1 MKSLLLHI
9 ILIILLSNSCLK
21 APKNAKSCDVINN
34 TNDFFTIQSNAD
46 SPGRAYNVFCKKVD
60 VFGIYVYG
68 TCKVED
74 NDLLRAANI
83 LAQYLDNN
91 EDGIID
97 NQMVLDKMIENKA
110 AMVMFGKERSS
121 FKNRF
126 FRTNSGV
133 YGPESAQDL
142 YGEETH
148 PNWNYNAPFDAA
160 FEEVLH
166 LVTTKGYSLVY
177 PNVFGEFQG
186 SEIANAMDIARGGF
200 YNEIP
205 SQYPSSAWYSYDDKT
220 CEYGCQV
227 SEYFYWALTSLLGAQ
242 AYEGRIDEIRHEWRA
257 NTPQLIESMDPA
269 VYAILTDSTYK
280 LPSIL
285 PDGSYQR

>member
-1 MKSLLLHI
+1 
-9 ILIILLSNSCLK
+9 
-21 APKNAKSCDVINN
+21 
-34 TNDFFTIQSNAD
+34 
-46 SPGRAYNVFCKKVD
+46 
-60 VFGIYVYG
+60 
-68 TCKVED
+68 
-74 NDLLRAANI
+74 
-83 LAQYLDNN
+83 
-91 EDGIID
+91 
-97 NQMVLDKMIENKA
+97 MIENKA
-110 AMVMFGKERSS
+110 AMVMFEKERSTL
-121 FKNRF
+121 KNRF
-126 FRTNSGV
+126 LRTNSGD

-205 SQYPSSAWYSYDDKT
+205 SQYQPSSAWYSYGDKT
-220 CEYGCQV
+220 CEYDCQV

-242 AYEGRIDEIRHEWRA
+242 AYEGRIDEIGHEWKA
-257 NTPQLIESMDPA
+257 NTPELVESMDPA
-269 VYAILTDSTYK
+269 IYAILTDSTYK

>member
-1 MKSLLLHI
+1 MKKTM
-9 ILIILLSNSCLK
+9 ILTLSVFCLYSCIK

-34 TNDFFTIQSNAD
+34 TNDFFNIQSNAD
-46 SPGRAYNVFCKKVD
+46 SPGRAYNVFCKKID

-83 LAQYLDNN
+83 LAQYLDND
-91 EDGIID
+91 EDGVID
-97 NQMVLDKMIENKA
+97 NQLVLDKMIENKA
-110 AMVMFGKERSS
+110 AMVMFGTERSS

-126 FRTNSGV
+126 FRTNSGD
-133 YGPESAQDL
+133 YSPESAQDL

-186 SEIANAMDIARGGF
+186 SQISNAMDIARGGF

-205 SQYPSSAWYSYDDKT
+205 SQYPASAWYSYDDKT

-227 SEYFYWALTSLLGAQ
+227 SEYFYWALTSILGAQ
-242 AYEGRIDEIRHEWRA
+242 AYEGRIDEIGHEWKA
-257 NTPQLIESMDPA
+257 NTPELVESMDPA
-269 VYAILTDSTYK
+269 VYAILTDSTYS